1 MRGPKPWPKRRG
13 NAQTGDAEA
22 EVVAATAETEFQDSE
37 TRGEAKEGP
46 EDTEVGDVTG
56 GLDTEGSHRTR
67 KTSSYLA
74 RRRFVPEEPP
84 NFRRSGYAQ
93 QPVRATV
100 SYASQRGR
108 PAAAATEEADVADAG
123 SPSPGPSLTLCTE
136 RRRIRSV
143 FKAQPEV
150 GQDLQ
155 SPSVDDVTVN
165 GTLAELH

>member
-22 EVVAATAETEFQDSE
+22 EAVAATAETEFQDSE

-74 RRRFVPEEPP
+74 RRR
-84 NFRRSGYAQ
+84 
-93 QPVRATV
+93 ATV

-108 PAAAATEEADVADAG
+108 PAAEATEEADVADAG